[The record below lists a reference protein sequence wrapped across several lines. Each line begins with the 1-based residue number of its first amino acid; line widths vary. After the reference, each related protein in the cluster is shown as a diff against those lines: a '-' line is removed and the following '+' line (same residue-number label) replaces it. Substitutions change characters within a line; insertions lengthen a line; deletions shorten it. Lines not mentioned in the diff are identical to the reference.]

1 MKEKVKKLMT
11 EYNVVV
17 ILAVIAVCG
26 ALWVP
31 FFSKT
36 TNLCKLLADLSM
48 YGIVAVGMTFL
59 LISGEVDLSLGM
71 SIAMSTI
78 VSSLVGSAFGAL
90 WGILAAVGAC
100 MLVGLINGLFV
111 TKFRISSLIMSIAM
125 MTILTGF
132 CYIIGDGKTVP
143 NTNDFL
149 RELYTWTLF
158 GVRYLQLPTLV
169 FAVVL
174 VVFGILLHRTHFG
187 TGVFVAGGNPE
198 AGYVSGINIGRTKL
212 LCFVIAGLCAG
223 ITGIFLGSYVYAGAV
238 SYGEGLN
245 ITIISAC
252 VVGGIKFTGGKGSVI
267 RTLLGIAVVRAIINI
282 TSLLNFDAW
291 AQNIVTGALLVL
303 VLIVDRY
310 TRVQRLEDAS

>member
-1 MKEKVKKLMT
+1 MKQKLKQFMT

-78 VSSLVGSAFGAL
+78 ISSLVGSAWGGA

-100 MLVGLINGLFV
+100 MLVGFINGYFV

-125 MTILTGF
+125 MTVLTGVG
-132 CYIIGDGKTVP
+132 YIIGDGKTVP
-143 NTNDFL
+143 NTSDLL
-149 RELYTWTLF
+149 RELYTWKLF
-158 GVRYLQLPTLV
+158 GIRFLQLPTLAFGV
-169 FAVVL
+169 IL
-174 VVFGILLHRTHFG
+174 IVFGILLHRTRFG

-198 AGYVSGINIGRTKL
+198 AGYMSGINIGRTKL

-223 ITGIFLGSYVYAGAV
+223 ITGVFLGSYIYAGAV

-252 VVGGIKFTGGKGSVI
+252 VVGGIKFTGGKGGVM

-291 AQNIVTGALLVL
+291 AQNMVTGTLLLL

>member
-1 MKEKVKKLMT
+1 MKLKRFMT

-31 FFSKT
+31 FFARP

-71 SIAMSTI
+71 SIAMATI
-78 VSSLVGSAFGAL
+78 ISSLVGSAWGGV
-90 WGILAAVGAC
+90 WGIIAAVGAC
-100 MLVGLINGLFV
+100 MLVGLINGFFV
-111 TKFRISSLIMSIAM
+111 TRFRISSLIMSIAM
-125 MTILTGF
+125 MTILTGVG
-132 CYIIGDGKTVP
+132 YIIGDGKTAP
-143 NTNDFL
+143 NTSDLL
-149 RELYTWTLF
+149 RGLYTWKLF
-158 GVRYLQLPTLV
+158 GIRYLQLPTLV
-169 FAVVL
+169 FALLL
-174 VVFGILLHRTHFG
+174 VGFGILLHRTRFG

-198 AGYVSGINIGRTKL
+198 AGYMSGIHIGRTKL
-212 LCFVIAGLCAG
+212 LCFVIAGFCAG
-223 ITGIFLGSYVYAGAV
+223 ITGVFLGSYIYAGAV

-252 VVGGIKFTGGKGSVI
+252 VVGGIKFTGGKGGVI
-267 RTLLGIAVVRAIINI
+267 RTLLGIAVVRSIINI

-291 AQNIVTGALLVL
+291 AQNMVTGILLLL